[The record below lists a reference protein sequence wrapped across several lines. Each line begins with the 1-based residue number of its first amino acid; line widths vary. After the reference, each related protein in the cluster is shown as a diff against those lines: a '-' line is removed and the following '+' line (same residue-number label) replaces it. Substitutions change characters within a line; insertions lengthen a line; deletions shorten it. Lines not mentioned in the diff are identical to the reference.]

1 MLETAGA
8 EVALDNVETVELEPY
23 DRISTIKVKVVEDR
37 DGTCFAGLKLE
48 DGELNELCDIT
59 FGDDGGNGRWR
70 EYELPEEVVIVGFA
84 VDNIS
89 SDERLG
95 KLAFLT
101 ATRENASDEPEK
113 TVNTLQETLVF
124 GMEDPAG
131 EETRFP
137 EDDSALAKLSQPTK
151 LTTIKYSCQGDDGPL
166 DSIQLLF

>member
-1 MLETAGA
+1 MTA
-8 EVALDNVETVELEPY
+8 ELEPY
-23 DRISTIKVKVVEDR
+23 DKIATIKVKVVDS
-37 DGTCFAGLKLE
+37 GSGPCLAALKLE
-48 DGELNELCDIT
+48 DDELNELCDIT
-59 FGDDGGNGRWR
+59 FGDDAGNGKWR

-84 VDNIS
+84 VDNVS

-124 GMEDPAG
+124 GMEDPSG

-137 EDDSALAKLSQPTK
+137 EDDSALEKLSQPTK
-151 LTTIKYSCQGDDGPL
+151 LTTIKYSCQGNDGPL